1 VKRVRGDENGAVPG
15 KANGGGVV
23 RVTFGMLVLLTNC
36 TVYAPHPLGLQ
47 HLLVAG
53 ERVVWMGPDLLS
65 LPRGLDAE
73 VVDLEGAVVVPGL
86 VDGHAH
92 LSGGGGEAG
101 PQSKVP
107 APFLSRYT
115 RAGVT
120 TVVGVLGT
128 DDCTRTTGEL
138 VTAANGLVAEGL
150 SAWCH
155 TGGYHVPPVTLTGS
169 VRGDIAYVDR
179 IIGIGE
185 VAIADHR
192 SSQPT
197 VAELLRLA
205 SEAHVGGLMS
215 GKAGVLHLHVGD
227 GLRGLA
233 QIREMLAES
242 ELPPRVF
249 NPTHVNRRKALFDE
263 AMALARAGCVV
274 DITAFDVGPDEDA
287 WSAADA
293 LERYWANG
301 APLAKVTVSSD
312 GGGCLPTFDATGR
325 VVAMEVGDAGT
336 LWRTVQ
342 TLRERGHALEQVL
355 PPFTSNVA
363 DLLRLPRKGRLT
375 VGYDADLL
383 VLDAQGA
390 IRDVMCRGVWHQRE
404 GRTIRRGM
412 FEGAS

>member
-1 VKRVRGDENGAVPG
+1 
-15 KANGGGVV
+15 
-23 RVTFGMLVLLTNC
+23 MLVLLTNC
-36 TVYAPHPLGLQ
+36 TVFAPQPRGRQ
-47 HLLVAG
+47 HLLIAG
-53 ERVVWMGPDLLS
+53 DRVVWMGPDLAA
-65 LPRGLDAE
+65 LPNALAVE
-73 VVDLEGAVVVPGL
+73 VMDLEGAVVVPGL

-92 LSGGGGEAG
+92 LSGGGGESG

-115 RAGVT
+115 SAGVT
-120 TVVGVLGT
+120 SVVGVLGT
-128 DDCTRTTGEL
+128 DDTTRTTGEL

-169 VRGDIAYVDR
+169 VRGDIAFVDR
-179 IIGIGE
+179 IIGVGE

-197 VAELLRLA
+197 VQELLRLA
-205 SEAHVGGLMS
+205 SEAHVGGLMT

-233 QIREMLAES
+233 QIREMLTTS

-263 AMALARAGCVV
+263 AVELARAGCVV
-274 DITAFDVGPDEDA
+274 DITAFDVGEDEDA

-293 LERYWANG
+293 LERYWAAG
-301 APLAKVTVSSD
+301 APLTHVTVSSD
-312 GGGCLPTFDATGR
+312 GGGCLPTFDTDGR
-325 VVAMEVGDAGT
+325 VVAMDVGDAGT
-336 LWRTVQ
+336 LWRTVR

-363 DLLRLPRKGRLT
+363 DLLRLPRKGRLV
-375 VGYDADLL
+375 VGHDADLL
-383 VLDAQGA
+383 VLDELGA
-390 IRDVMCRGVWHQRE
+390 IRDVMCRGAWHVR
-404 GRTIRRGM
+404 GGTAVRRGT
-412 FEGAS
+412 FEA

>member
-1 VKRVRGDENGAVPG
+1 M
-15 KANGGGVV
+15 KANGDEGL

-36 TVYAPHPLGLQ
+36 TVFAPHPLGRQ
-47 HLLVAG
+47 HLLIAG
-53 ERVVWMGPDLLS
+53 DRVVWMGPDLAA
-65 LPRGLDAE
+65 LPNALAVEVMDLD
-73 VVDLEGAVVVPGL
+73 GAVVVPGL

-92 LSGGGGEAG
+92 LSGGGGESG

-115 RAGVT
+115 SAGVT
-120 TVVGVLGT
+120 SVVGVLGT
-128 DDCTRTTGEL
+128 DDTTRTTGEL

-169 VRGDIAYVDR
+169 VRGDIAFVDR
-179 IIGIGE
+179 IIGVGE

-197 VAELLRLA
+197 VQELLRLA
-205 SEAHVGGLMS
+205 SEAHVGGLMT

-233 QIREMLAES
+233 QIREMLATS

-263 AMALARAGCVV
+263 AVELARAGCVV
-274 DITAFDVGPDEDA
+274 DITAFDVGEDEDA

-293 LERYWANG
+293 LERYWAAG
-301 APLAKVTVSSD
+301 APLTNVTVSSD
-312 GGGCLPTFDATGR
+312 GGGCLPTFDADGR
-325 VVAMEVGDAGT
+325 VVAMDVGDAGT

-342 TLRERGHALEQVL
+342 ALRERGHALEQVL

-363 DLLRLPRKGRLT
+363 DLLRLPRKGRLA
-375 VGYDADLL
+375 VGHDADLL
-383 VLDAQGA
+383 VLDEHGA
-390 IRDVMCRGVWHQRE
+390 IRDVMCRGVWHVRD
-404 GRTIRRGM
+404 GKPIRRGM
-412 FEGAS
+412 FEH